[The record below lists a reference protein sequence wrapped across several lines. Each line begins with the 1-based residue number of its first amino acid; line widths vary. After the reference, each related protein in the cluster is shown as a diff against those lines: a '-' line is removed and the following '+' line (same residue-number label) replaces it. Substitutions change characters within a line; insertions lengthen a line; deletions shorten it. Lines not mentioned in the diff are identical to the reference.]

1 MAGHQIRHQILL
13 RATLL
18 VQLLVLPPE
27 LQKHVKV
34 RLSHVVQYRADA
46 VLRRHLQLSRDMVLH
61 QLLKERPV
69 LVLQHI
75 VVPDAAPHEHPLDPR
90 QLPHP
95 PQQLRVLRVVRVQV
109 RARLRRQTA
118 AVLAHTAPLLLLA
131 AGVAEV
137 GAWPAHVVDV
147 PLEPR
152 LAGQQLRLLQHR
164 LDGPAGDHPPLVEG
178 QRTEVAPAEAPSV
191 MGDGK
196 LYLLDGRYA
205 VLVHGMHLPGV
216 GQGVQGVQLLPP
228 QRPRR
233 RVHHQIPPLAGLHHR
248 AAPDGIMLV
257 VFDLRRPGIG
267 RLVRAYRLIP
277 RRVRPVE
284 LQLTHLV
291 GDVRRPRYIRQ
302 LRRRC
307 LPRQTPGDL
316 RRGAL
321 AHAVHQQVGGCVEQD
336 AAAHPVVPVVVVG
349 EPPQRRLQPADN
361 DGHIRPRLPRPV
373 GVHDSGPVRP
383 LAHLPSLTVQIPGP
397 PPLCHRVVG
406 HHRVQVPPADQ
417 HPVPGLAH
425 GPEVLRR
432 VPVRLGQYR
441 HPITLALPQPS
452 DQRGAEAGVVDISV
466 RRHHQKVIVIPAPVD
481 HLLPAHRQKFHSFF
495 HVFSLP
501 TSILSS
507 SPLPSAGVSLPPDE
521 VTGRRV
527 PRPHK
532 LKPSPWGVRGVE

>member
-1 MAGHQIRHQILL
+1 
-13 RATLL
+13 
-18 VQLLVLPPE
+18 
-27 LQKHVKV
+27 
-34 RLSHVVQYRADA
+34 
-46 VLRRHLQLSRDMVLH
+46 
-61 QLLKERPV
+61 
-69 LVLQHI
+69 
-75 VVPDAAPHEHPLDPR
+75 
-90 QLPHP
+90 
-95 PQQLRVLRVVRVQV
+95 
-109 RARLRRQTA
+109 
-118 AVLAHTAPLLLLA
+118 
-131 AGVAEV
+131 
-137 GAWPAHVVDV
+137 
-147 PLEPR
+147 
-152 LAGQQLRLLQHR
+152 
-164 LDGPAGDHPPLVEG
+164 
-178 QRTEVAPAEAPSV
+178 
-191 MGDGK
+191 
-196 LYLLDGRYA
+196 
-205 VLVHGMHLPGV
+205 MHLPGV

-248 AAPDGIMLV
+248 AAPDGIVLV

-302 LRRRC
+302 LRRRY

-321 AHAVHQQVGGCVEQD
+321 PHAVHQQVRRRVEQY
-336 AAAHPVVPVVVVG
+336 APPHLVVPVVVVG

-361 DGHIRPRLPRPV
+361 DGHVRPRLPHPV
-373 GVHDSGPVRP
+373 GVHDRGPVRP
-383 LAHLPSLTVQIPGP
+383 LAHLSALAVQVAGP
-397 PPLCHRVVG
+397 PPLGHRVVG

-441 HPITLALPQPS
+441 HPITPALQQPR
-452 DQRGAEAGVVDISV
+452 DQCGAEAGVVDIPV

-481 HLLPAHRQKFHSFF
+481 HLLPAHRQKFHSLF

-507 SPLPSAGVSLPPDE
+507 APLSSAGVSLPPDE

-527 PRPHK
+527 PGPHK
-532 LKPSPWGVRGVE
+532 LKPSPRRVRGIE